1 MLARPSTIVKQK
13 APNRTEHDIVVSSV
27 IDCKPPYGGYGSLQS
42 IVASYLMT
50 SGLPPAM
57 AEIAC
62 TSLVLRPNAA
72 ICGLGTRQQV
82 RMRT

>member
-1 MLARPSTIVKQK
+1 MLASPSTIVKQK
-13 APNRTEHDIVVSSV
+13 APNRTEHELVVSSI
-27 IDCKPPYGGYGSLQS
+27 IDCKPPYGGYGGLQS
-42 IVASYLMT
+42 ILESYLMT
-50 SGLPPAM
+50 SGLPPAI

-72 ICGLGTRQQV
+72 ICGLGMRQQV